1 MLSNTYTYRLTVGF
15 RIMMKKILFYIFFLL
30 FLISSQN
37 LWASDAIQ
45 QGDILTLRQCIDIAL
60 KNHPAIQA
68 AAGTVRQSE
77 SKIGQARSGYFP
89 QITFNSGYSRMGP
102 TETSLRSDPYNNY
115 SNTLNL
121 NQTLFDFG
129 KTYTKVR
136 IQSLQKESS
145 EADFKDTTIS
155 IILGVKQSYYSFLKA
170 KMSVTVATETMKQ
183 FQQHYDVAR
192 AFFETG
198 KSSKID
204 VTSAEVNLSN
214 ASIQLISAQNSM
226 RIAFVKLNQAMGVV
240 SVPEY
245 DVKDEFDTEKTEIS
259 FESALSQAY
268 QNRPDVF
275 STALKREALE
285 KNVTLNKIGYLPTLS
300 GNAAYG
306 YSGDDTSIDR
316 SWNVGVALTFPLFTG
331 LSTKYA
337 VDEASASLDIA
348 LANEESL
355 KQRIYLEVQSAWLNR
370 KEALERIEVGKAIVR
385 QAEETLELARGRYA
399 TGVGSSIE
407 ITDALIKHYNARM
420 TYITALTDYS
430 IAQASLEKAIGGIK

>member
-1 MLSNTYTYRLTVGF
+1 MLSNAYTYRLTFGF
-15 RIMMKKILFYIFFLL
+15 RIMMKKILFHIFLL

-37 LWASDAIQ
+37 LWASDGIR

-145 EADFKDTTIS
+145 EADFQDTTIS

>member
-1 MLSNTYTYRLTVGF
+1 
-15 RIMMKKILFYIFFLL
+15 MMKKILFHIFLL

-37 LWASDAIQ
+37 LWASDGIR

>member
-1 MLSNTYTYRLTVGF
+1 
-15 RIMMKKILFYIFFLL
+15 MKKILFYISLSL
-30 FLISSQN
+30 LISTQN
-37 LWASDAIQ
+37 LWAVEAIQ
-45 QGDILTLRQCIDIAL
+45 KGDILTLRQCIDTAL
-60 KNHPAIQA
+60 KNHPAIYA
-68 AAGTVRQSE
+68 ATGTVRQSE

-89 QITFNSGYSRMGP
+89 QLTFNSGYSRIGP
-102 TETSLRSDPYNNY
+102 TDTSLRSDPYNNY

-129 KTYTKVR
+129 KTYTRVR

-145 EADFKDTTIS
+145 EADLQDITASVVF
-155 IILGVKQSYYSFLKA
+155 GVKQSYYSYLKA
-170 KMSVTVATETMKQ
+170 KMSATVAMETLKQ

-214 ASIQLISAQNSM
+214 ANIQLISAQNAL
-226 RIAFVKLNQAMGVV
+226 RIALVKLSQAMGIV
-240 SVPEY
+240 SAPVY
-245 DVKDEFDTEKTEIS
+245 DVKDEFDAGNPHIS
-259 FESALSQAY
+259 FEDALTQAY
-268 QNRPDVF
+268 QNRPDVL

-285 KNVTLNKIGYLPTLS
+285 KNVTLNKMGYLPTLS

-306 YSGDDTSIDR
+306 YSGDDTSVDR

-337 VDEASASLDIA
+337 VDEATASLKIA
-348 LANEESL
+348 MANEESL
-355 KQRIYLEVQSAWLNR
+355 KQQIYLEVQSAWLNR
-370 KEALERIEVGKAIVR
+370 KEALERIEAGKTVVR

-420 TYITALTDYS
+420 TYITALTDFS
-430 IAQASLEKAIGGIK
+430 IAHASLERAIGVIR

>member
-1 MLSNTYTYRLTVGF
+1 
-15 RIMMKKILFYIFFLL
+15 MKKILFHIFLL

-37 LWASDAIQ
+37 LWASDGIR

-145 EADFKDTTIS
+145 EADFQDTTIS